1 MSLWLTRSS
10 TKPLSRYGGNTASTA
25 TTGIGPQQPGLWR
38 LWDGEEFGD
47 NKNEIKSTSMRF
59 TQVKRQRQ
67 FLPWQS
73 PGPPSC
79 YDRGSEKPLKKR
91 KEKKRGSVC
100 VCGRN
105 RARKEE
111 RKKGREGRTEWKK
124 LTHPEAQEF
133 LYTRQIQKPHP
144 SWMEATIVTQEAGF
158 GSLDKSLWSKLGF

>member
-91 KEKKRGSVC
+91 KEKKRRSVC
-100 VCGRN
+100 VWEKQSEKG
-105 RARKEE
+105 RKEE
-111 RKKGREGRTEWKK
+111 RKGGKDGVKK
-124 LTHPEAQEF
+124 A
-133 LYTRQIQKPHP
+133 HP
-144 SWMEATIVTQEAGF
+144 SWGSGIFVYKTNSKATSF
-158 GSLDKSLWSKLGF
+158 MNGSNYCNTRSWFWFSR